1 MRRVL
6 HRNTRSCYSNN
17 LTHLIV
23 YKTAFRAENLDPNLA
38 ILNERSAVLDAEAMV
53 QQEALCLNGV
63 GNELVED
70 QVSESREF
78 NQAVGLV
85 RARPASL
92 ITVDNSSGLETAVY
106 AMNVE
111 ILDSGAIGNL
121 LCSVSDSPNG
131 SKQYICLY
139 DVSSG
144 DGRQI
149 FQSYNRGGID
159 SVLDP
164 TVLVELDALV
174 DTHAAVKREAICL
187 NGVRNELVE
196 DEVRQ
201 RREFIQAAGRV
212 RASPGSLITV
222 DNSSGRETAFYSMNV
237 EGLDSVEEGNL
248 TCAVSDGHY
257 GTKRYG
263 CLYDVSSGD
272 GRQIFQSYNRG
283 GIDSVEFD
291 LSEAVDDAVTEKT
304 DWLDAEKASV
314 LKLVI
319 LGYNLNH
326 ALTAA
331 FEQLEQSMVL
341 AGKVNEFATR
351 IDIYAL
357 GLGSCWITIVAVTT
371 ITRLVVYLCHRDT
384 DVGIGARFDSRSLY
398 GHFRDRELQLGDCTL
413 KGRLREE
420 KVGILCERPHFGV
433 MDGNVVGKWEV
444 NELRGQNCG
453 RRVGGQP
460 ELCSS

>member
-1 MRRVL
+1 LSSNVAEVLLLVFFELLLGYVTVRLSEWALGKIQNRLIFQKRRIVRVGYVDAGPLGEFVGSRLQRIWRITVSGCVLLLILAINLGITGFSREAFAREDPILSFERNSDYVLRLGDYVFSNETGTYLTMRRVL
-6 HRNTRSCYSNN
+6 HWNTRSCYSNN

-131 SKQYICLY
+131 SKQYI
-139 DVSSG
+139 
-144 DGRQI
+144 
-149 FQSYNRGGID
+149 
-159 SVLDP
+159 
-164 TVLVELDALV
+164 
-174 DTHAAVKREAICL
+174 
-187 NGVRNELVE
+187 
-196 DEVRQ
+196 
-201 RREFIQAAGRV
+201 
-212 RASPGSLITV
+212 
-222 DNSSGRETAFYSMNV
+222 
-237 EGLDSVEEGNL
+237 
-248 TCAVSDGHY
+248 
-257 GTKRYG
+257 